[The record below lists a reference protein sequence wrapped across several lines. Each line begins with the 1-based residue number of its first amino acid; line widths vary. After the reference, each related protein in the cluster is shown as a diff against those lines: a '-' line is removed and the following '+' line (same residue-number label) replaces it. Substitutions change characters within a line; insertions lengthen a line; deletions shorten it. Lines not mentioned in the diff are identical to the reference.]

1 MSHDGKRPVT
11 LEDLLRLKRAERPAP
26 EFWEQFDRELR
37 AKQLAALVQK
47 RPWWQEL
54 PRVFGGI
61 RRYHLPLGAAAV
73 LAVTFVTVRDFSPAP
88 KPAKVDPSAPVAEIP
103 TAIASEEPSVARP
116 VDVAPVPETR
126 VAATE
131 NAGSETL
138 TAAELANATEASAAG
153 SSSRV
158 IPLLVGTL
166 EPASPEDTITPSARY
181 IAANLAAVEATEAAA
196 VRGLLGKARTFDA
209 RVATSRPATI
219 EPLQQMTHPSEV
231 RLARYRSPMVVTV
244 AEDAGERTGERVARR
259 ISGDRLYEH
268 IGRIGARGDSV
279 SWKF

>member
-11 LEDLLRLKRAERPAP
+11 LEDLLRLKRAERPAS

-54 PRVFGGI
+54 PRVFGGF

-73 LAVTFVTVRDFSPAP
+73 LAVTFVTVRDYSPAP
-88 KPAKVDPSAPVAEIP
+88 KPSKVNPSAPVAEIP
-103 TAIASEEPSVARP
+103 TAIASEEPSGARP
-116 VDVAPVPETR
+116 VDIAPAPETR

-166 EPASPEDTITPSARY
+166 EPAAPEDTITPSARY

-209 RVATSRPATI
+209 RVATSRPAAV

>member
-37 AKQLAALVQK
+37 AKQLSALVQK
-47 RPWWQEL
+47 RPWWQDL
-54 PRVFGGI
+54 PRVFGGF

-73 LAVTFVTVRDFSPAP
+73 LAVTFITVRNYSPAP
-88 KPAKVDPSAPVAEIP
+88 KPAKSDHSVPVAEIP
-103 TAIASEEPSVARP
+103 IAIASDEPSVAIP
-116 VDVAPVPETR
+116 VDTAPIPETR
-126 VAATE
+126 VVATE
-131 NAGSETL
+131 RTGSETP
-138 TAAELANATEASAAG
+138 TRMEFAHAAEATAVDRSA
-153 SSSRV
+153 RV

-166 EPASPEDTITPSARY
+166 EPASPDDAVTPSARY
-181 IAANLAAVEATEAAA
+181 IAANLAAVEAVEAAFA
-196 VRGLLGKARTFDA
+196 RGLLGRARSFDA
-209 RVATSRPATI
+209 RVATSRPAAV

-244 AEDAGERTGERVARR
+244 AEDTGERTGERVARR
-259 ISGDRLYEH
+259 LSGDRLYEH

>member
-47 RPWWQEL
+47 RPWWQDL
-54 PRVFGGI
+54 PRVFGGF

-73 LAVTFVTVRDFSPAP
+73 LAVTFVTIRDFSPAP
-88 KPAKVDPSAPVAEIP
+88 KPSSSTRSAPVAATP
-103 TAIASEEPSVARP
+103 SAIASDEVSVARP
-116 VDVAPVPETR
+116 VHAAPVSETR
-126 VAATE
+126 LATSDVV
-131 NAGSETL
+131 GSETL
-138 TAAELANATEASAAG
+138 TGAELSQAAETTTVDSA
-153 SSSRV
+153 SRV

-166 EPASPEDTITPSARY
+166 EPASAEETITPSAKY
-181 IAANLAAVEATEAAA
+181 IAANLAAVEATGAAA

-209 RVATSRPATI
+209 RVATGRPAAV